1 MAKPVDVTDEQFEQE
16 VLKADLPVLV
26 DFWAEWCG
34 PCKIVSPTVEALADE
49 YDGKVKFVKLD
60 TEQNFDIPDRYGI
73 RSLPT
78 LMIFKGGEQVD
89 QIFGARPKAELKR
102 YLEKALA

>member
-1 MAKPVDVTDEQFEQE
+1 MTTQLNVTDDDFDQE
-16 VLKADLPVLV
+16 VLRAELPVLV

-34 PCKIVSPTVEALADE
+34 PCHALEPVVEELAGE

-60 TEQNFDIPDRYGI
+60 TEQNFDIPARYGI

-78 LMIFKGGEQVD
+78 LLVFKGGEQVE
-89 QIFGARPKAELKR
+89 QITGLRPKVDLKR
-102 YLEKALA
+102 SLDKALA

>member
-1 MAKPVDVTDEQFEQE
+1 MAKTRDVTDKEFEQE
-16 VLKADLPVLV
+16 VLKADIPVLV

-34 PCKIVSPTVEALADE
+34 PCKILSPTVEELANE
-49 YDGKVKFVKLD
+49 YDGEVKFVKVD
-60 TEQNFDIPDRYGI
+60 TEENFETPDRYGI

-78 LMIFKGGEQVD
+78 LLIFNGGEQVD
-89 QIFGARPKAELKR
+89 QIFGTRPKAELKR

>member
-1 MAKPVDVTDEQFEQE
+1 MATQLNVTDDDFDQE
-16 VLKADLPVLV
+16 VLRAELPVLV

-34 PCKIVSPTVEALADE
+34 PCHALEPVVEELAKE

-60 TEQNFDIPDRYGI
+60 TEQNFDIPARYGI

-78 LMIFKGGEQVD
+78 LLVFKGGQQVD
-89 QIFGARPKAELKR
+89 QIMGLRPKTDLKR
-102 YLEKALA
+102 SLDKALA

>member
-1 MAKPVDVTDEQFEQE
+1 MTTQLNVTDDDFDQE
-16 VLKADLPVLV
+16 VLRAELLVLV

-34 PCKIVSPTVEALADE
+34 PCHALEPVVEELAKE

-60 TEQNFDIPDRYGI
+60 TEQNFDIPARYGI

-78 LMIFKGGEQVD
+78 LLVFKGGQQVD
-89 QIFGARPKAELKR
+89 QIMGLRPKTDLKR
-102 YLEKALA
+102 SLDKALA

>member
-1 MAKPVDVTDEQFEQE
+1 MAKPRDVTDAEFEQE

-34 PCKIVSPTVEALADE
+34 PCKIVSPTVEALANE
-49 YDGKVKFVKLD
+49 YDGKVKFVKVD
-60 TEQNFDIPDRYGI
+60 TEENFDIPDRYGI

>member
-1 MAKPVDVTDEQFEQE
+1 MTKPRDVTDAEFEEE
-16 VLKADLPVLV
+16 VLKADILVMV

-60 TEQNFDIPDRYGI
+60 TEESFDAPDRYGI

-78 LMIFKGGEQVD
+78 LMIFGGGRQVG
-89 QIFGARPKAELKR
+89 QIFGARPKAELRR
-102 YLEKALA
+102 YLDKALA